1 MQMEKILIVEDVTH
15 RLIEGLNKL
24 GFQVDYQPNIK
35 TENIEKIIADY
46 HGLIIRSKRKIDQAF
61 LEKAKKLQFIG
72 RAGAGLD
79 LIDLEAAEKRGIKV
93 FSANEG
99 NAIAVAEQVI
109 GMLLGLSSK
118 IKKAHIEATNGIF
131 DREGNRGWELA
142 GKTIG
147 IIGYGK
153 NGSALAKRLEN
164 FEMNL
169 LIYDKYKTGFKNES
183 TMEEIFKSADILSL
197 HIPETK
203 ETLGL
208 VSEEFIDRFAKP
220 IVLINSSRGKITPLK
235 PLIKGLASGKIKA
248 LALDVLPN
256 ENVTTW
262 TEEETL
268 DYVAIMKN
276 PEVIITPHVA
286 GWTVESYEKIGKVLL
301 EKIKENLGR

>member
-208 VSEEFIDRFAKP
+208 VSEELSI
-220 IVLINSSRGKITPLK
+220 
-235 PLIKGLASGKIKA
+235 A
-248 LALDVLPN
+248 LQNRL
-256 ENVTTW
+256 
-262 TEEETL
+262 
-268 DYVAIMKN
+268 Y
-276 PEVIITPHVA
+276 
-286 GWTVESYEKIGKVLL
+286 
-301 EKIKENLGR
+301 